1 MIDSFA
7 QTDILDPVI
16 EDPITTI
23 DMTDS
28 GVVTQQKSIY
38 KERTVSISVEDE
50 PVHLSD
56 EQHRNRYVSVS
67 EEDETI
73 SRDDEV

>member
-1 MIDSFA
+1 
-7 QTDILDPVI
+7 
-16 EDPITTI
+16 
-23 DMTDS
+23 MTDS

-50 PVHLSD
+50 PINLSD
-56 EQHRNRYVSVS
+56 EQHRRHYVSVS
-67 EEDETI
+67 EEDENL